1 MAHIVSAEL
10 LRWIELLADTRGVD
24 VGVTEPQAALRI
36 CGAPIRC
43 KIGVEIENSGSYP
56 AIGAEWNAGLC
67 IIPDS
72 A

>member
-1 MAHIVSAEL
+1 
-10 LRWIELLADTRGVD
+10 
-24 VGVTEPQAALRI
+24 VTEPQAALRI
-36 CGAPIRC
+36 CGAPIRR
-43 KIGVEIENSGSYP
+43 KIGVEIGNSGSYP

>member
-1 MAHIVSAEL
+1 MI
-10 LRWIELLADTRGVD
+10 
-24 VGVTEPQAALRI
+24 EPQATLGI
-36 CGAPIRC
+36 CGAQIRC
-43 KIGVEIENSGSYP
+43 KIEVEIEISGSYP